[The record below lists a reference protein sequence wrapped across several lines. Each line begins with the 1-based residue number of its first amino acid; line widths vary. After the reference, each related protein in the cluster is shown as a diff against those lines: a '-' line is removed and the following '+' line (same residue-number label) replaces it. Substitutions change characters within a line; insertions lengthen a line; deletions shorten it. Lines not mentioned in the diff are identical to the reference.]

1 VLLAAVGLVLLIA
14 CANVANLLLGVTATR
29 GREIAV
35 RRALGAS
42 RGRLIRQL
50 LTESLVLAAAGGV
63 AGVLLAS
70 WLVRLLPRLSI
81 DLPRAN
87 EIAIDAR
94 VLGFTLLATCL
105 TAVIFGLA
113 PALQGTRTELAAA
126 LRDGG
131 RTQAG
136 GRRSGWLRGG
146 LAGIEVALAMIVLL
160 AAGLLVQSL
169 ARVVGQDLGIE
180 PERLINMNIGLF
192 YFDSPQERA
201 VRLDAALE
209 RIRATPGVEFAG
221 GGSGLPPQT
230 AQRGTGFE
238 VAGRPADEV
247 QRDGAYWMGV
257 TPDYF
262 AALGTRVLRGRAVES
277 RDVADAAPVAVINDG
292 LARAL
297 FPAGDAVGRQIRL
310 QNQGTEPVWRTI
322 VGVVEDIRYQG
333 VENPFVSAIYTPFAQ
348 TPFPWSYVMVRSG
361 IPAERLAAAL
371 RSAIAGVDARMTP
384 AVIQP
389 HGEVVTGL
397 VAQRRLVTTLLV
409 VFAALAIV
417 LSAIGIYGV
426 IAYGV
431 AQRRR
436 EIGVRLV
443 LGAEPWRVIGR
454 VVGGAVTIA
463 AGGMAAGLVAS
474 FWLTRLLGTMLYGVD
489 ARDPMSFAVGA
500 TLVLAV
506 AVLASAVPAV
516 RASRVPPAVVLRD

>member
-1 VLLAAVGLVLLIA
+1 
-14 CANVANLLLGVTATR
+14 
-29 GREIAV
+29 
-35 RRALGAS
+35 
-42 RGRLIRQL
+42 
-50 LTESLVLAAAGGV
+50 
-63 AGVLLAS
+63 
-70 WLVRLLPRLSI
+70 
-81 DLPRAN
+81 
-87 EIAIDAR
+87 
-94 VLGFTLLATCL
+94 
-105 TAVIFGLA
+105 
-113 PALQGTRTELAAA
+113 
-126 LRDGG
+126 
-131 RTQAG
+131 
-136 GRRSGWLRGG
+136 
-146 LAGIEVALAMIVLL
+146 
-160 AAGLLVQSL
+160 
-169 ARVVGQDLGIE
+169 
-180 PERLINMNIGLF
+180 
-192 YFDSPQERA
+192 
-201 VRLDAALE
+201 
-209 RIRATPGVEFAG
+209 
-221 GGSGLPPQT
+221 
-230 AQRGTGFE
+230 
-238 VAGRPADEV
+238 
-247 QRDGAYWMGV
+247 
-257 TPDYF
+257 
-262 AALGTRVLRGRAVES
+262 VES